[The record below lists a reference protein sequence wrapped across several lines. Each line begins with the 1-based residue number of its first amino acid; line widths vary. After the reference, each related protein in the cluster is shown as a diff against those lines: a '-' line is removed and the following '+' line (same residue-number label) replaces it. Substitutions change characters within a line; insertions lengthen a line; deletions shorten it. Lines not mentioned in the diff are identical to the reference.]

1 MEREEIGLNDAD
13 GRAIR
18 LGDIVEFWHC
28 TCSWHSGGG
37 LTSPAKVCPAQRRAV
52 DYVYK
57 ARAKTGKIVYS
68 FCQSEVNGGAYAWRY
83 NKGCRVV
90 GKLPDDAA
98 LIVDAFAFAPIGAAR
113 EDVIEQVRRFK
124 LVDDSVLEASQDA
137 QNR

>member
-28 TCSWHSGGG
+28 ACSWHSGGG
-37 LTSPAKVCPAQRRAV
+37 HTSPTKECPNQIKAV

-57 ARAKTGKIVYS
+57 AKTKAGKITYS
-68 FCQSEVNGGAYAWRY
+68 FCQSEIQSGAYAWRY

-90 GKLPDDAA
+90 GRLPEDAA
-98 LIVDAFAFAPIGAAR
+98 LIVDAFAFVPTGAER
-113 EDVIEQVRRFK
+113 EKIIAQVKGFALGDR
-124 LVDDSVLEASQDA
+124 SVMEASQDA
-137 QNR
+137 KNR